1 MVRTH
6 LITVGIAG
14 LVVIATAVPASAQ
27 TPPTAQSSRTVYD
40 LQTAIETAKRNHP
53 TVLSAGARR
62 EAATTRTAVA
72 GALYRPFVEGHGS
85 IGGTLDGDRDIAFRD
100 GDATQ
105 SRTSNPFYTTAVR
118 FVLPVVREGT
128 LPWLRLPSE
137 DVAGAAQAGAQQVER
152 LARAEA
158 AGNASMAYYS
168 VLATRENLRTSR
180 EVVEHSRAALEA
192 VQRRFQ
198 QQLVPQVDVLNAES
212 TLASAQ
218 SQVMAAQA
226 DVAKALELFALA
238 LGLDPSTAKTLEVA
252 DSRAERVPMAPLDQL
267 LQRTT
272 TRHPSI
278 VFQQERIRE
287 AEATVDVLRTQR
299 YPTLDAVMGIG
310 AIDDFKSTIDA
321 WSWRALLRLNWN
333 IYDFGTLG
341 LRLKQQNE
349 VVAAEKRTLEQVK
362 SQVSQALITA
372 YHNLDASSA
381 RLAAAEK
388 SVQLASEEVR
398 VAASRERQG
407 LSPAS
412 ETLIA
417 RVKEA
422 AAQRAL
428 TLARYATLIEQ
439 AAVTMTTGGE

>member
-1 MVRTH
+1 MVRTD
-6 LITVGIAG
+6 LVAVGVAG
-14 LVVIATAVPASAQ
+14 LLVIATAGAAAAQ
-27 TPPTAQSSRTVYD
+27 TPPPASSSPIVYD
-40 LQTAIETAKRNHP
+40 LHTAIEAAKRNHP
-53 TVLSAGARR
+53 TVRSAGARR
-62 EAATTRTAVA
+62 DAATTKTVVA
-72 GALYRPFVEGHGS
+72 GALYRPFFEGHAS
-85 IGGTLDGDRDIAFRD
+85 IGGTIDGDRDIAFRD

-118 FVLPVVREGT
+118 LVVPVVREGT

-137 DVAGAAQAGAQQVER
+137 DVAGAAQAGAQQAER

-180 EVVEHSRAALEA
+180 EVVEHSRAALDA

-212 TLASAQ
+212 MLVSAQ
-218 SQVMAAQA
+218 SQVASAQA
-226 DVAKALELFALA
+226 DVTKALDLFALA
-238 LGLDPSTAKTLEVA
+238 LGLDPASARTLQVA
-252 DSRAERVPMAPLDQL
+252 DSKAERVPMAPLDQL

-278 VFQQERIRE
+278 LFQQERVRE

-299 YPTLDAVMGIG
+299 YPTLDAVTGIG
-310 AIDDFKSTIDA
+310 AIDDFRSSVDA

-333 IYDFGTLG
+333 IYDFGLLG
-341 LRLKQQNE
+341 LKIKQQNE
-349 VVAAEKRTLEQVK
+349 LVVAEKRTLEHVK

-381 RLAAAEK
+381 RLASAEK
-388 SVQLASEEVR
+388 SVELASEEVR
-398 VAASRERQG
+398 AAASRERQG
-407 LSPAS
+407 LSPAA

-417 RVKEA
+417 RAKEA
-422 AAQRAL
+422 AARRAL